1 MPRQVFVRKPLIGNA
16 FRAHAGDMATNYRRM
31 ACTPEDVFA
40 VLEEGWLFPVWV
52 VGASRMRNV
61 DDDWPAEGSE
71 LQHSFGVWPALINDD
86 TTMLEWQPPRHALVG
101 GPLPF
106 APGELVVLKGL
117 GENLW
122 HKSELGAVKFM
133 PPSVAYPVFELQPSR
148 FPLRGPGSPGSPA
161 IRGGHR

>member
-1 MPRQVFVRKPLIGNA
+1 MRPAAGAGFVG
-16 FRAHAGDMATNYRRM
+16 
-31 ACTPEDVFA
+31 E
-40 VLEEGWLFPVWV
+40 
-52 VGASRMRNV
+52 
-61 DDDWPAEGSE
+61 AEAYAL
-71 LQHSFGVWPALINDD
+71 LQRTGF
-86 TTMLEWQPPRHALVG
+86 QPPRHALVG
-101 GPLPF
+101 DSLPF
-106 APGELVVLKGL
+106 APGEPVVLKGL